1 MFTWK
6 EKEFYNQIENHM
18 VQNIHNKNTYIIIGH
33 IEYKLQSILFRC
45 EIELIQC
52 KID

>member
-18 VQNIHNKNTYIIIGH
+18 VQNIHDKNTYIIIGH
-33 IEYKLQSILFRC
+33 IEYNYNPYYLDVKLN
-45 EIELIQC
+45 
-52 KID
+52 